1 MQEAPHRVLPR
12 LAVLLL
18 VIAALGLPVNTLHG
32 FGLLAAAVLIAFTGS
47 VARGA
52 ARWLGAIALT
62 LLVIGVHVLVPAPRI
77 EEGHNVFL
85 IDGPGSALERGL
97 PRDAYRAMAERF
109 DAAYPAKRRCAK
121 GDVYCWRTNAVPK
134 QAFAF
139 AADGIFDGHT
149 YSRRVTAIDFHNA
162 VWLRLGVV
170 NDLLLDMLGKDGDV
184 ERLQRDRRSLAI
196 FGRWQLR
203 LPYFVMYQFP
213 AAFAGS
219 DFCWRGEVLWEGASE
234 QFARL
239 AHKDWACRTLQAA
252 DIGKRVFGVAIGPGA
267 DLAMTLDAPWSVK
280 LRGALAAAA
289 SAIGVCG
296 ILLLLVR
303 WRPRRATYPLI
314 LASATLVLVVLTD
327 ATFIG
332 GYRPFDGGDDGLI
345 FSGFARDMLQ
355 HLVAGDIA
363 GALKGVENV
372 FYFNPGMRYFRALE
386 FLFFGDTFLLYLL
399 LVLILPLIVHAAVA
413 RFTGDAWAFVFTLG
427 FVLTPVGVLFGT
439 SYLHYVSWAAR
450 GYSDTLGAMMF
461 LSGLILL
468 AGPRGARFD
477 HRAAPAFWG
486 ALLMTVAV
494 IFRPNL
500 APAAGVLL
508 GGVGLA
514 ALWQRRFGR
523 IAALCLGFSAILLT
537 LWHNWHF
544 GGVFVPLSA
553 NMAAPNVLMMTPA
566 GALAALGEFARF
578 DFAEPNLARAA
589 SQIVALLSGPAGL
602 WFTIPLH
609 VAAYAILLRVIFS
622 ATFEPMLRLTALAA
636 LALTP
641 VGLIYLVAVRYN
653 LVMWLLM
660 ALVVTAWVK
669 IEGLALID
677 RWRPRWRDKLAR
689 SPLFVRTARVVTRA
703 RTLAGVDASHPS
715 SSARAVV

>member
-1 MQEAPHRVLPR
+1 MQEAPHRVLPK
-12 LAVLLL
+12 LAVLAL
-18 VIAALGLPVNTLHG
+18 VVAALGLPINNVTV
-32 FGLLAAAVLIAFTGS
+32 FVLLAAAMLMVFTGS
-47 VARGA
+47 IARSG
-52 ARWLGAIALT
+52 ARWLGATALT
-62 LLVIGVHVLVPAPRI
+62 VLIVCVHVLVPAPRI

-97 PRDAYRAMAERF
+97 PREVYRAMAERF
-109 DAAYPAKRRCAK
+109 DAAYPAERRCTK
-121 GDVYCWRTNAVPK
+121 GDVYCWRTNGIPK

-139 AADGIFDGHT
+139 AADGIFDGHQ
-149 YSRRVTAIDFHNA
+149 YSRRVSGIDFHDA
-162 VWLRLGVV
+162 VRLRLGVI
-170 NDLLLDMLGKDGDV
+170 NDLSLDMLGKEGDV

-203 LPYFVMYQFP
+203 LPYFVMVQFP

-219 DFCWRGEVLWEGASE
+219 DLCWRGEVLWERMFE
-234 QFARL
+234 QFERL
-239 AHKDWACRTLQAA
+239 AHADWGCRTLQAG
-252 DIGKRVFGVAIGPGA
+252 DVGKRIFGVAIGPNA
-267 DLAMTLDAPWSVK
+267 DLAMALDAPSSVK

-289 SAIGVCG
+289 RVIGVAG

-303 WRPRRATYPLI
+303 WRPRRAVYPLI
-314 LASATLVLVVLTD
+314 LALATLVLVVLTD

-363 GALKGVENV
+363 GALKGVEAV

-386 FLFFGDTFLLYLL
+386 FLVFGDTFLLYLL

-413 RFTGDAWAFVFTLG
+413 RFAGDTWAFVFTLG

-450 GYSDTLGAMMF
+450 GYSDTLGAMAF
-461 LSGLILL
+461 LSGLVLL
-468 AGPRGARFD
+468 AGPYGTRFD
-477 HRAAPAFWG
+477 DRAAPAFWG

-514 ALWQRRFGR
+514 AVWQRRFVR
-523 IAALCLGFSAILLT
+523 LAALCLGFSAILLT
-537 LWHNWHF
+537 LWHNWYF

-566 GALAALGEFARF
+566 GYWSALGELARF
-578 DFAEPNLARAA
+578 DFAGPNLAKAA

-602 WFTIPLH
+602 WVTIPLH
-609 VAAYAILLRVIFS
+609 IAAYVILLRVIVS
-622 ATFEPMLRLTALAA
+622 SRFEPMLRLTALAA

-641 VGLIYLVAVRYN
+641 VGLIYVVAVRYN

-660 ALVVTAWVK
+660 ALVVTVWIKV
-669 IEGLALID
+669 EGLALID
-677 RWRPRWRDKLAR
+677 RRRPGWRERVAQ
-689 SPLFVRTARVVTRA
+689 SSLFAGTARVVTRA
-703 RTLAGVDASHPS
+703 RTFAGIDASDPS
-715 SSARAVV
+715 SSTRAVV

>member
-1 MQEAPHRVLPR
+1 MPEGPHRVLPR
-12 LAVLLL
+12 LAVLAL
-18 VIAALGLPVNTLHG
+18 VVAALGLPINNLTV
-32 FGLLAAAVLIAFTGS
+32 FGLLAAGVLVAFTGS
-47 VARGA
+47 VLRSG
-52 ARWLGAIALT
+52 ARWIGAIVLT
-62 LLVIGVHVLVPAPRI
+62 LLVIAVHVFMPVPRI

-85 IDGPGSALERGL
+85 VDGPDNALERGL
-97 PRDAYRAMAERF
+97 PREAYRAMAERF
-109 DAAYPAKRRCAK
+109 DAAYPAERRCTA
-121 GDVYCWRTNAVPK
+121 GEIYCWRTNGIPK

-139 AADGIFDGHT
+139 AADGIFDGHA
-149 YSRRVTAIDFHNA
+149 YSRRVTAIDFPNA

-170 NDLLLDMLGKDGDV
+170 NDLSLDMAARDGDV

-196 FGRWQLR
+196 FGRWQLK
-203 LPYFVMYQFP
+203 LPYFLMVQFP

-219 DFCWRGEVLWEGASE
+219 DLCWRGEVLWERASE
-234 QFARL
+234 QFERL
-239 AHKDWACRTLQAA
+239 EHKDWACRALQGA
-252 DIGKRVFGVAIGPGA
+252 DTGKRIFGFAIGPSA
-267 DLAMTLDAPWSVK
+267 DLAMNLDANWSVK
-280 LRGALAAAA
+280 LRGLLGAAA
-289 SAIGVCG
+289 SVIGVVG

-303 WRPRRATYPLI
+303 WRPRHAVYPLI
-314 LASATLVLVVLTD
+314 LALATLALVILTD
-327 ATFIG
+327 ATFVG

-355 HLVAGDIA
+355 HLAAGDIA
-363 GALKGVENV
+363 GALKGVESV

-386 FLFFGDTFLLYLL
+386 FLVFGDTFLLYLL
-399 LVLILPLIVHAAVA
+399 VVLILPLIVHAAVA
-413 RFTGDAWAFVFTLG
+413 RFAGSAWAFVFTLG

-461 LSGLILL
+461 LGGLILL

-477 HRAAPAFWG
+477 DRAAPAFWG
-486 ALLMTVAV
+486 ALLLTIGV

-500 APAAGVLL
+500 APAVGVLL

-514 ALWQRRFGR
+514 ALWRQQFSR

-553 NMAAPNVLMMTPA
+553 NMAAPNVLMMTP
-566 GALAALGEFARF
+566 GGYLAALGELARF
-578 DFAEPNLARAA
+578 DFAGPNLGKAA
-589 SQIVALLSGPAGL
+589 KQIIALLSGPAGL
-602 WFTIPLH
+602 WFVIPLH
-609 VAAYAILLRVIFS
+609 VAAYLILLRVTFGR
-622 ATFEPMLRLTALAA
+622 TFEPMLRLTALAA

-660 ALVVTAWVK
+660 VLVVTAWIR

-677 RWRPRWRDKLAR
+677 RRWPGWRERIAKSSRFIRID
-689 SPLFVRTARVVTRA
+689 RTVKRTRA
-703 RTLAGVDASHPS
+703 FAGVDAREV
-715 SSARAVV
+715 A